1 MRTRVTLL
9 ELPKAVELAW
19 LAMYNKMS
27 RVFSFPPPFPFCFIL
42 PFKTMIVLAHEV
54 SLEPES

>member
-27 RVFSFPPPFPFCFIL
+27 RVFSFPPFSLF
-42 PFKTMIVLAHEV
+42 V
-54 SLEPES
+54 SFYPSRP